1 MSPLITTQQEK
12 FKAGTDNLEY
22 FSNRLVKMNNG
33 VLMFCIEGEADFII
47 DLKKYHI
54 VPNTNI
60 MLLPRSIF
68 TLVSASSDFRVHYF
82 AYSEEIFK
90 TACFRLEPPF
100 IHFLKENSCYTHT
113 EEEPLRSIMGLIAAS
128 NAIYLDFEN
137 CYREA
142 IAQNLLQI
150 FFFDTYDKVQRL
162 FTPEQIEGSNRREEL
177 FKKFIVL
184 VHTYCVTQRDV
195 AFYAEQLCISTRY
208 LSSITQQIGKVS
220 AKELIDDF
228 LMLELKVAL
237 QSTGLSLKEIAD
249 KYHFPDQSFF
259 GRYFKKHTGMSPK
272 EYRTKKG

>member
-1 MSPLITTQQEK
+1 MSPLITTQQVK
-12 FKAGTDNLEY
+12 FKAGTDNLEH

-33 VLMFCIEGEADFII
+33 VLMFCTEGEAEVII

-54 VPNTNI
+54 VPNTII
-60 MLLPRSIF
+60 MMLPRSIF
-68 TLVSASSDFRVHYF
+68 TLVSASSEFKIHYF
-82 AYSEEIFK
+82 AYSEEMFK

-177 FKKFIVL
+177 FKKFINL
-184 VHTYCVTQRDV
+184 IHTYCVTQRDV

>member
-12 FKAGTDNLEY
+12 FKAGTDTLEY
-22 FSNRLVKMNNG
+22 FDNRLVKMNNG
-33 VLMFCIEGEADFII
+33 VLMFCIEGEADFTI

-54 VPNTNI
+54 VPNTII
-60 MLLPRSIF
+60 MLLPKSIF
-68 TLVSASSDFRVHYF
+68 TLVSASSNFRVHYF
-82 AYSEEIFK
+82 AYSEEMFK
-90 TACFRLEPPF
+90 SACFRLDPPF

-113 EEEPLRSIMGLIAAS
+113 REEPLRSIIGLISAS
-128 NAIYLDFEN
+128 NSIYLDFEN

-162 FTPEQIEGSNRREEL
+162 FTSQQIEGSNRREEL
-177 FKKFIVL
+177 FKKFINL
-184 VHTYCVTQRDV
+184 IHTHCTTQRDV
-195 AFYAEQLCISTRY
+195 TFYAEQLCISTRY
-208 LSSITQQIGKVS
+208 LSSITQQIGNVS

-237 QSTGLSLKEIAD
+237 QSTDLSLKEIAD

-272 EYRTKKG
+272 EYRVKKG

>member
-1 MSPLITTQQEK
+1 MSPLITTPQEK

-22 FSNRLVKMNNG
+22 FDNRLVKMNNG

-54 VPNTNI
+54 VPNTNV
-60 MLLPRSIF
+60 MLLPKSIF
-68 TLVSASSDFRVHYF
+68 TLTWASSDFRAHYF
-82 AYSEEIFK
+82 AYSEEMFK
-90 TACFRLEPPF
+90 TACFRIDPPF

-113 EEEPLRSIMGLIAAS
+113 KEEPLRSIMGLIEAS
-128 NAIYLDFEN
+128 NAIYLDYDN

-177 FKKFIVL
+177 FKKFINL

-195 AFYAEQLCISTRY
+195 AFYAQQLCISTRY
-208 LSSITQQIGKVS
+208 LSSITQQIAKIS

-237 QSTGLSLKEIAD
+237 QSTDLSLKEIAE
-249 KYHFPDQSFF
+249 KYRFPDQSFF

-272 EYRTKKG
+272 EYRTKKE

>member
-1 MSPLITTQQEK
+1 MSPLITTPQEK

-22 FSNRLVKMNNG
+22 FNNRLVKMNNG
-33 VLMFCIEGEADFII
+33 ALMFCTEGEADITI
-47 DLKKYHI
+47 DLKTYHI

-60 MLLPRSIF
+60 ILLPKSIF
-68 TLVSASSDFRVHYF
+68 ALTQASNDFKVHYL
-82 AYSEEIFK
+82 AYSEEMFK
-90 TACFRLEPPF
+90 VVCFRLEPPF
-100 IHFLKENSCYTHT
+100 IHFLKEKSCHTHT
-113 EEEPLRSIMGLIAAS
+113 ETTPIQFFKGLLAAS
-128 NAIYLDFEN
+128 RAFYLDSDN
-137 CYREA
+137 CYRDA

-162 FTPEQIEGSNRREEL
+162 FTPEQIEGNNRREEL
-177 FKKFIVL
+177 FKKFINL

-220 AKELIDDF
+220 AKEIIDDF

-237 QSTGLSLKEIAD
+237 QSTGLSLKEIAE

>member
-1 MSPLITTQQEK
+1 MSPLITTQEEK
-12 FKAGTDNLEY
+12 FKAGTDNLEH

-33 VLMFCIEGEADFII
+33 VLMFCIEGEADVII

-60 MLLPRSIF
+60 MMLPRSIF
-68 TLVSASSDFRVHYF
+68 TLVSASSDFNIHYF
-82 AYSEEIFK
+82 AYSEEMFK

-128 NAIYLDFEN
+128 NAIYLDFDN

-150 FFFDTYDKVQRL
+150 FFFDTYDKVQRF

-177 FKKFIVL
+177 FKKFINL
-184 VHTYCVTQRDV
+184 IHTYCVTQRDV
-195 AFYAEQLCISTRY
+195 GFYAEQLCISTRY